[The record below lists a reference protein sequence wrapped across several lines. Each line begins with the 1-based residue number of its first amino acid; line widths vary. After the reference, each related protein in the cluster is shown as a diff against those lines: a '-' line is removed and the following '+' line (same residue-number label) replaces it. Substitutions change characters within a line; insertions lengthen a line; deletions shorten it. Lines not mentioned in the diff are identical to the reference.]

1 MKAKIDKDGFLWVER
16 AGKMRKQIC
25 PYRPDRLY
33 SKLQNPNGY
42 DTTTMKYYEP
52 SPCGDWCPQF
62 NEGSTYVETCACHDL
77 ILDADER

>member
-25 PYRPDRLY
+25 
-33 SKLQNPNGY
+33 PNGY